1 MKQITIGDSSSFEYR
16 LTQLQK
22 VRLMHYSFH
31 HPWMVSFERTS
42 NTKIIFSLLPDILK
56 QECNVKKFP
65 YLSPSRK
72 KEQYINNI
80 IMGTFDVSLKD
91 KIIICT
97 REITYLITGVKSF
110 CIECNPS
117 VLTSRIDFITTKKTR
132 IYYKPVASDKICRMT
147 DLEITNFL
155 KSGDTLTRAV
165 IEGVNEVFINIPY
178 FPFK

>member
-1 MKQITIGDSSSFEYR
+1 MKQIIIGDSSSFEYR

-65 YLSPSRK
+65 YLSPSRN
-72 KEQYINNI
+72 KEQYISGI
-80 IMGTFDVSLKD
+80 ITGVFDVSLRD
-91 KIIICT
+91 KIIIDA
-97 REITYLITGVKSF
+97 RENIYLITGVKYLF
-110 CIECNPS
+110 IDCNPS
-117 VLTSRIDFITTKKTR
+117 VLTSRVSFITTKKTK
-132 IYYKPVASDKICRMT
+132 IHYKPVISNEIYRMT

-155 KSGDTLTRAV
+155 KSGNELTRAV
-165 IEGVNEVFINIPY
+165 INNVDEVFINIPH
-178 FPFK
+178 FPFE

>member
-1 MKQITIGDSSSFEYR
+1 MRQIVIGDSSSFEYR
-16 LTQLQK
+16 ITQLQK

-42 NTKIIFSLLPDILK
+42 NTKITFSLLPNISK

-65 YLSPSRK
+65 YLSPSRN

-80 IMGTFDVSLKD
+80 TIGTFDVSLKD
-91 KIIICT
+91 KIIIDT
-97 REITYLITGVKSF
+97 REIVYLITGVKSF

-117 VLTSRIDFITTKKTR
+117 VLTSRITFITTKKTR
-132 IYYKPVASDKICRMT
+132 IYYKPVASDKIYRMT

-155 KSGDTLTRAV
+155 KSGDTLARAV
-165 IEGVNEVFINIPY
+165 MDRASEVFINIPC